1 MSKYFRET
9 VFLGDKM
16 NRKTEKMIERH
27 GYYVAVM
34 LLILVAALSAAK
46 SDEGRTAGSEMQQQ
60 GAAVCGSRDINGA
73 VVLQAR
79 SACQQPLQ

>member
-1 MSKYFRET
+1 
-9 VFLGDKM
+9 M

-27 GYYVAVM
+27 GYFVVVV
-34 LLILVAALSAAK
+34 LLILATAITTAK

-73 VVLQAR
+73 AVLQAR